1 LVRCRDGNEYGASE
15 TIMRPSYIELLL
27 LLCPICV
34 GCSDEQS
41 ETAAIGGS
49 GTIGGAS
56 ATGGNTTN
64 GGKSSASGG
73 SSAHATASGGESNAL
88 GGGNGLGG
96 NGGASNGVGGST
108 GGATGNASGVGGSTG
123 NVGGQGAGGT
133 TSATT
138 GGKSSGG
145 SAGSATGG
153 SATGGSATGGSS
165 TGGTT
170 QVPACATN
178 QLSRCTGTNP
188 IVCDFGGT
196 VGDYEI
202 TLELGGPA
210 AGNMYVEAETHRRM
224 LPVVTTAA
232 GTTKRYSFGVNV
244 RQPEGQPVQN
254 VSAGTPGL
262 QIYVRG
268 TAPQLSSICV
278 KNLNPAPKVWIAG
291 DSTVCDQDSLDFGG
305 WGQHLP
311 RFFGV
316 PVSVANYAD
325 SGESSGSVLGSAKMW
340 GAIKAGWKAGDW
352 AFVQLGHNDKD
363 VTAATFKANMT
374 AYVTQAKAAGVNI
387 VLCTPIARAGYA
399 LAAEHVNS
407 TGANL
412 PQIIRDIGTSQNVP
426 VIDLTVTT
434 WNWLQTITWT
444 KYFALGTD
452 RTHTNHEG
460 ADIIAGF
467 VADAIRQ
474 QKLGLATHLR

>member
-1 LVRCRDGNEYGASE
+1 
-15 TIMRPSYIELLL
+15 MRTTYIELLL
-27 LLCPICV
+27 ILCPLCF

-41 ETAAIGGS
+41 ESGASGGS
-49 GTIGGAS
+49 ATTGGVS
-56 ATGGNTTN
+56 ANGGNTTN
-64 GGKSSASGG
+64 GGGLPASGGVSQFTTIVGSSSAIGGGSTAGGTGGGTSTGTSNVGGANVDGSMVGGNAGTSVGGHNAGGTSGAATGGKSAGGGGIGGNGLAGSGTGGNASGG
-73 SSAHATASGGESNAL
+73 SGS
-88 GGGNGLGG
+88 
-96 NGGASNGVGGST
+96 GGST
-108 GGATGNASGVGGSTG
+108 
-123 NVGGQGAGGT
+123 
-133 TSATT
+133 
-138 GGKSSGG
+138 
-145 SAGSATGG
+145 
-153 SATGGSATGGSS
+153 
-165 TGGTT
+165 
-170 QVPACATN
+170 QVSACAIN

-188 IVCDFGGT
+188 IVCDFGGA
-196 VGDYEI
+196 VGDYEV
-202 TLELGGPA
+202 TVELGGTS
-210 AGNMYVEAETHRRM
+210 AGNMYVEAERYRRM
-224 LPVVTTAA
+224 LPVVTTSA
-232 GTTKRYSFGVNV
+232 GATKRFSFGVNV

-268 TAPQLSSICV
+268 AAPQLSAICV
-278 KNLNPAPKVWIAG
+278 KNLNPVPKVWIAG
-291 DSTVCDQDSLDFGG
+291 DSTVCDQDSLDYGG

-352 AFVQLGHNDKD
+352 AIVQLGHNDKD

-387 VLCTPIARAGYA
+387 ILCTPISRAGYA
-399 LAAEHVNS
+399 LASEHISS

-474 QKLGLATHLR
+474 QKLGLATVLR